1 MAVIGEIKRRSPSKG
16 TLNASIDAGAQA
28 AAFERGG
35 AAAISVLT
43 EPTFFD
49 GTIDDLR
56 AARAA
61 VRLPI
66 LKKDFHVDVSQLV
79 EAHQASATAVLLIAR
94 ALSPD
99 ELPKL
104 MTAAR
109 ELGLETVVEVRT
121 EEELSRA
128 VEAGAEIIGVNSRDL
143 ETLEVDE
150 RVPERLMQQIPP
162 GTVRIWESGIRDVK
176 DVERAAACG
185 ADAVLVGSTLSQ
197 AADPAGLL
205 ASLRGVARRHG

>member
-1 MAVIGEIKRRSPSKG
+1 
-16 TLNASIDAGAQA
+16 
-28 AAFERGG
+28 
-35 AAAISVLT
+35 
-43 EPTFFD
+43 
-49 GTIDDLR
+49 
-56 AARAA
+56 
-61 VRLPI
+61 
-66 LKKDFHVDVSQLV
+66 SQLV
-79 EAHQASATAVLLIAR
+79 EARQASATAVLLIAR

-128 VEAGAEIIGVNSRDL
+128 VEAGAGIIGVNSRDL